1 MIHGKDLAWGEIVIH
16 HSHGVPTEE
25 YIIVFVCSEDHMFY
39 KLAVPGKGEQN
50 KGKK

>member
-25 YIIVFVCSEDHMFY
+25 YHCICMLRRSH
-39 KLAVPGKGEQN
+39 GKGELLRERN
-50 KGKK
+50 NI